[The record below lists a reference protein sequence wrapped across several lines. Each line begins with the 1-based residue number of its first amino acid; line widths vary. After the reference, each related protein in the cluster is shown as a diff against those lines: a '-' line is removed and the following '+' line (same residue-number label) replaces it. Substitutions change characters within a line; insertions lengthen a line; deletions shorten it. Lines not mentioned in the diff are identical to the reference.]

1 MKSNKKLK
9 NTHREINLYYLK
21 KIYRE
26 AFYWHLIHM
35 GHGMEKSELEFMVQM
50 KI

>member
-1 MKSNKKLK
+1 MKTVKKLG

-21 KIYRE
+21 KIYNE

-35 GHGMEKSELEFMVQM
+35 GHNMEKSELRLLAQM
-50 KI
+50 KN